1 MGLLPLG
8 PEPSASAIPPYPHY
22 AIIIVVLRDFVKL
35 CNCFLF
41 YQVESF
47 FVCKRA
53 GTAKVFMLN
62 QINKR
67 DSVFFVCVPRCI
79 CYIIF

>member
-41 YQVESF
+41 YQF
-47 FVCKRA
+47 TQRKNWILLCLL
-53 GTAKVFMLN
+53 KVFKTLAFLL
-62 QINKR
+62 
-67 DSVFFVCVPRCI
+67 VFFLLLSKYRFLDAI
-79 CYIIF
+79 

>member
-47 FVCKRA
+47 CLQVRGVVA
-53 GTAKVFMLN
+53 EATRSN
-62 QINKR
+62 
-67 DSVFFVCVPRCI
+67 
-79 CYIIF
+79 

>member
-41 YQVESF
+41 YQTKFEVNHI
-47 FVCKRA
+47 K
-53 GTAKVFMLN
+53 KVL
-62 QINKR
+62 ILH
-67 DSVFFVCVPRCI
+67 
-79 CYIIF
+79 IFNTYF

>member
-41 YQVESF
+41 YQF
-47 FVCKRA
+47 K
-53 GTAKVFMLN
+53 N
-62 QINKR
+62 
-67 DSVFFVCVPRCI
+67 
-79 CYIIF
+79 IFTKTCALC